1 MKKEDSKVLLTV
13 FSEVIEQSA
22 FMFTE
27 SLEKD
32 EIEIEGST
40 FTQASITFSG
50 PVNGMI
56 SMAFPSDLSCEMA
69 ANFLGLDEEDPI
81 VLESEADAVGELLNM
96 VVGKFLTDIE
106 GTEPVFDLSV
116 PLIEEL
122 SAEKTE
128 NLLKD
133 EFCATISTEDE
144 PVIFNL
150 HI

>member
-1 MKKEDSKVLLTV
+1 MKKEDSKVLLEI

-27 SLEKD
+27 SLEKN
-32 EIEIEGST
+32 EIEIEDLT
-40 FTQASITFSG
+40 FTQASITFTG
-50 PVNGMI
+50 PINGMI
-56 SMAFPSDLSCEMA
+56 SMAFPSDLSREMA
-69 ANFLGLDEEDPI
+69 ANFLGLDEDDPMVI
-81 VLESEADAVGELLNM
+81 ESEGDAVGELLNM
-96 VVGKFLTDIE
+96 VVGRFLTEVE

-122 SAEKTE
+122 STEKTIF
-128 NLLKD
+128 LLND
-133 EFCATISTEDE
+133 EFCVAISVEEE